1 MCGSSRRRGNSA
13 MTFRWLALL
22 VLFSGI
28 SGWTQIVNE
37 ADGISIDLGWVA
49 AVQQSQGWLIIE
61 APPAP
66 APPAPAIAKSKRNL
80 KVGDLL
86 RSIDGHDLAELGP
99 LAVTR
104 MLHDVPF
111 RRVPMRLVREGDT
124 YDVQA
129 FGEGVLTDGTI
140 MSAPSYSPSELLKRG
155 APAPDFS
162 LLDLQ
167 GQRHKREAYRGKWIL
182 LNFWGTW
189 CPGCMDEIPA
199 LNYLGLHYKSSL
211 TVVSVA
217 IDDSPETLRKFLAQQ
232 PLSYPVLLGGSFD
245 DPFARSYNVYGAPT
259 NVIIAPNGDVRFVGV
274 GLASLKRAV
283 QTVASSQSSKP

>member
-1 MCGSSRRRGNSA
+1 
-13 MTFRWLALL
+13 MTFRWVAVL
-22 VLFSGI
+22 VLLSGI
-28 SGWTQIVNE
+28 SGWTQVLND
-37 ADGISIDLGWVA
+37 ADAISIDLGWVA
-49 AVQQSQGWLIIE
+49 AVQHSQGWLITD

-66 APPAPAIAKSKRNL
+66 PIVKSKRNL

-86 RSIDGHDLAELGP
+86 ISIDGHDLAELGP

-104 MLHDVPF
+104 MLRDVPF
-111 RRVPMRLVREGDT
+111 RSVPMRLVRDGNT
-124 YDVQA
+124 YDVQV

-140 MSAPSYSPSELLKRG
+140 KSVPSYASNELIKRDI
-155 APAPDFS
+155 PAPDFS

-167 GQRHKREAYRGKWIL
+167 RQRHTLEEYRGKWVL

-189 CPGCMDEIPA
+189 CDGCMDEIPA
-199 LNYLGLHYKSSL
+199 LNYLDSHYTSRL

-217 IDDSPETLRKFLAQQ
+217 INDSPETLRKFLAQR

-245 DPFARSYNVYGAPT
+245 DPFARSYNVCAAPT
-259 NVIIAPNGDVRFVGV
+259 NVIIAPNGDVRFVGM

-283 QTVASSQSSKP
+283 QTVAGSKSESSKP